1 MTAVPRCTKP
11 RPWVGAAL
19 AALAP
24 CLAVLPAAAG
34 DVVAA
39 QATQASSE
47 AAARAAIAANCERC
61 HPPLPGGGWE
71 VMTERR
77 HDRSELAALL
87 HRMAEEYSAFPT
99 ADQKAAII
107 DYLGGTGA
115 QP

>member
-1 MTAVPRCTKP
+1 MAVPRCTKP

-24 CLAVLPAAAG
+24 WLAALPAAAG
-34 DVVAA
+34 DGVAA
-39 QATQASSE
+39 QAPSE

-77 HDRSELAALL
+77 HDRPELAALL